1 MPWFKIDDASHSHPK
16 FMAAGNAALGLW
28 LRCGAYSAQHLTEGL
43 VPAAIAKAYGTPAQ
57 ARKLVTVGL
66 WHEPG
71 HDCPRCPQAEAGY
84 VVHDFFEGGR
94 NATRAQVEASRKGA
108 AERAAKSRESK
119 RQPGSAPEMNNIHS
133 TNGAGSRANHA
144 QNAPRFPDSTAGQDT
159 PSQRTGLEGGAHTQA
174 TATPSPATSRGSS
187 RAAASSTDPAPR
199 AYDTIGDLK
208 RAIADAGIKGV
219 SWNLQASQIERVRQV
234 RDRIGIPLM
243 VSMAVSNASYRG
255 APGKASAWLDDWEG
269 LEPDTTDEPGVT
281 RLPVVRQQPASPQAA
296 RREASRNVL
305 DRLTDELR
313 AAAGGDQ

>member
-28 LRCGAYSAQHLTEGL
+28 LRCGAYSAQHLTEGH
-43 VPAAIAKAYGTPAQ
+43 VPAAIAKAYGTPPQ
-57 ARKLVTVGL
+57 ARKLVAVGL

-71 HDCPRCPQAEAGY
+71 HDCPRCPQPAAGY

-94 NATRAQVEASRKGA
+94 NSTREQVEASRKGA
-108 AERAAKSRESK
+108 AERAAKHRDSKKGARSARESD
-119 RQPGSAPEMNNIHS
+119 
-133 TNGAGSRANHA
+133 ANRTRIDDESDA
-144 QNAPRFPDSTAGQDT
+144 NRERNAPQFPDSTAGQEGS
-159 PSQRTGLEGGAHTQA
+159 SQRTGLEGGTTPHA
-174 TATPSPATSRGSS
+174 TATPSHSTSYGSGV
-187 RAAASSTDPAPR
+187 AAASEPPVR
-199 AYDTIGDLK
+199 AYDTIADLK

-255 APGKASAWLDDWEG
+255 APGKASAWIEDWEG

-281 RLPVVRQQPASPQAA
+281 RLPVVRQQQPSPAAA
-296 RREASRNVL
+296 RRNASRDYL
-305 DRLTDELR
+305 DELSAQLR
-313 AAAGGDQ
+313 AGGAQ